1 MQTSTQISEL
11 SIKPILDAYKQ
22 ALVEHYGAKFKGLV
36 LFGSA
41 ARQELTPDS
50 DIDLLVLLE
59 KPLNPSQELRTIVD
73 ILYPLQLESSH
84 WISAKPADPDEL
96 EAGITQLY
104 RNIQKEG
111 IFQKC

>member
-1 MQTSTQISEL
+1 MQTSVQTLEL
-11 SIKPILDAYKQ
+11 PIKPILEACKQ

-41 ARQELTPDS
+41 ARQELTPNS

-59 KPLNPSQELRTIVD
+59 RPLNASQELRTIVD
-73 ILYPLQLESSH
+73 ILYPLQMESSH
-84 WISAKPADPDEL
+84 WISAKPAAPDEL

-111 IFQKC
+111 IFL